1 VAPITTAC
9 DREGSE
15 PGSSLEGLCLD
26 VNLYL
31 RRSVVL
37 AQQVRSVGT
46 RKANHLGA
54 IEMLVRPLTEVYT
67 SPGTFK
73 Q

>member
-1 VAPITTAC
+1 VIGRDLSP
-9 DREGSE
+9 DL
-15 PGSSLEGLCLD
+15 SLEYLCLHM
-26 VNLYL
+26 NLCL

-37 AQQVRSVGT
+37 AQKIRSVGT

-54 IEMLVRPLTEVYT
+54 IEMLVRLLTEVYT
-67 SPGTFK
+67 SPGTFR